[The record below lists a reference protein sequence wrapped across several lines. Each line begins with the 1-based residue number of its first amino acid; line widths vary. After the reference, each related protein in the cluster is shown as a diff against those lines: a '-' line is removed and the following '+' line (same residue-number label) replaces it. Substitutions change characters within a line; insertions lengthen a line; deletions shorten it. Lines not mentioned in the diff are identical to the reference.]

1 MMLEII
7 DLHTF
12 YGRSHILQ
20 GVQLKVDGSEIVCL
34 LGRNGVGKST
44 TLKSIIG
51 LTPPRQGKVIFCGQE
66 LQGKYPHEISRFGI
80 SYVPEDRRVF
90 PLLTVKENLILGAQ
104 NATVSSAS
112 QKKANLARIYEYF
125 PLLKQREQQ
134 RGSTLS
140 GGQQQMLTIAR
151 GLMGS
156 PQLMLLDEPFEGLAP
171 LVIKELMGIISRLSE
186 RETTTILLVEQKAR
200 LALQMAQRGYVLEKG
215 IVKCEGSSEYLLNSC
230 EVRERCGL

>member
-1 MMLEII
+1 MMLDVF

-20 GVQLKVDGSEIVCL
+20 GIRINVDEREIVSL

-51 LTPPRQGKVIFCGQE
+51 LTPPRQGRVVFCGRE
-66 LQGKYPHEISRFGI
+66 VQGRLPHEISRLGI

-90 PLLTVKENLILGAQ
+90 PLLTVKENLILGLK
-104 NATVSSAS
+104 NARPTSAIEKNS
-112 QKKANLARIYEYF
+112 TLERIYEYF
-125 PLLKQREQQ
+125 PLLKMRGQQ

-151 GLMGS
+151 GLMGD
-156 PQLMLLDEPFEGLAP
+156 PRLMLLDEPFEGLAP
-171 LVIKELMGIISRLSE
+171 LVIKELMNIIMLLC
-186 RETTTILLVEQKAR
+186 REGKMAILLVEQKAR

-215 IVKCEGSSEYLLNSC
+215 VVRCEGTSEFLLNSC
-230 EVRERCGL
+230 EVKERCGL

>member
-1 MMLEII
+1 MLEVF

-20 GVQLKVDGSEIVCL
+20 GIQLKVDEREIVSL

-51 LTPPRQGKVIFCGQE
+51 LTPPRQGRVTFCDQE
-66 LQGKYPHEISRFGI
+66 IQGRYPHQISRLGI

-90 PLLTVKENLILGAQ
+90 PLLTVKENLILGTK
-104 NATVSSAS
+104 NARPMNSS
-112 QKKANLARIYEYF
+112 QKKSTLSRIYEYF
-125 PLLKQREQQ
+125 PLLKLREQQ

-151 GLMGS
+151 GLMGD
-156 PQLMLLDEPFEGLAP
+156 PRLMLLDEPFEGLAP
-171 LVIKELMGIISRLSE
+171 LVIKELMDIIMRLCGE
-186 RETTTILLVEQKAR
+186 GRMAILLVEQKAR

-215 IVKCEGSSEYLLNSC
+215 LVRCEGTSEFLLNSS
-230 EVRERCGL
+230 EVKERCGL

>member
-1 MMLEII
+1 MMLEVN
-7 DLHTF
+7 DVHTF

-20 GVQLKVDGSEIVCL
+20 GVQLRVDAGEIVCL

-51 LTPPRQGKVIFCGQE
+51 LTPPREGKVVFDGQE
-66 LQGKYPHEISRFGI
+66 IQGRYPHEISRLGI

-90 PLLTVKENLILGAQ
+90 PLLTVKENLILGTK
-104 NATVSSAS
+104 NAGSTTPS
-112 QKKANLARIYEYF
+112 QKRSNLEKIYEYF
-125 PLLKQREQQ
+125 PLLKLREKQ

-151 GLMGS
+151 GLMGN

-171 LVIKELMGIISRLSE
+171 LVIKELMDIIVRLAQKE
-186 RETTTILLVEQKAR
+186 NTTILLVEQKAR

-215 IVKCEGSSEYLLNSC
+215 IVKCEGSSEFLLNSSQ
-230 EVRERCGL
+230 VREGCGL